1 LDTVEQ
7 TDEVDA
13 VVTALR
19 GGTASIDWVR
29 LYSANG
35 KHGSQSRRDPGRSD
49 DRAV

>member
-1 LDTVEQ
+1 LDAVEQ

-13 VVTALR
+13 VVTAIR

-35 KHGSQSRRDPGRSD
+35 KHLTVSRRDPGRVD
-49 DRAV
+49 D